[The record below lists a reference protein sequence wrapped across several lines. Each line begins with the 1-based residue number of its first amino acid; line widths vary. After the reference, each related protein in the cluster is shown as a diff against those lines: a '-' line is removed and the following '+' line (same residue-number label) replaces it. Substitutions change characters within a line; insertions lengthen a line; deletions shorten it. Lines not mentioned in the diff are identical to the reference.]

1 MAARQP
7 ELFAS
12 APAPRV
18 TEGRYCDVAVP
29 LPLRGRLTYAVPDA
43 MAAQVAPG
51 VRVVVAVGG
60 QRVVGFVVG
69 AGVPPPAGL
78 DPSRIRPVL
87 SVVEAEPVFPDDL
100 LRFLREA
107 ADYYMHPLGE
117 VLRAAAPTIAR
128 RAADDDPRDDGAGKK
143 SALKARWSRVREEV
157 YVRLVDPDAP
167 LPKLRGD
174 RQAQVVSILASRVE
188 VSMRELRSQLK
199 NPRAAVEALV
209 QRGLVV
215 LEAREV
221 PDDPFFGAPVPR
233 DEPPPRYGRR
243 TANPQL
249 FPLP

>member
-1 MAARQP
+1 MIVVQPRHIRVITLRARV
-7 ELFAS
+7 EDEERIAS
-12 APAPRV
+12 
-18 TEGRYCDVAVP
+18 T
-29 LPLRGRLTYAVPDA
+29 
-43 MAAQVAPG
+43 
-51 VRVVVAVGG
+51 
-60 QRVVGFVVG
+60 
-69 AGVPPPAGL
+69 
-78 DPSRIRPVL
+78 
-87 SVVEAEPVFPDDL
+87 
-100 LRFLREA
+100 REWII
-107 ADYYMHPLGE
+107 E

-233 DEPPPRYGRR
+233 DEPPPLRPAQDSLIIDTSHLDIEGVLGVMLHHINVHGGTQSLRS
-243 TANPQL
+243 A
-249 FPLP
+249 